1 MPPKNYFGFISHYT
15 FIILILSLFPILCSA
30 KGSYPELLKKSV
42 VLPDCCSITSEY
54 TFIHLVRNQECTKCS
69 VSSLYQWNDVIAMIG
84 RKDISY
90 YFIIETRPED
100 TPETI
105 SEALKRRPFTQ
116 PMFVD
121 YSNEFLATN
130 RWLKKR
136 KYREINDFVLDKTG
150 AIIKLGDPLNDI
162 RFLSQ
167 LKTMK

>member
-1 MPPKNYFGFISHYT
+1 M
-15 FIILILSLFPILCSA
+15 
-30 KGSYPELLKKSV
+30 
-42 VLPDCCSITSEY
+42 
-54 TFIHLVRNQECTKCS
+54 
-69 VSSLYQWNDVIAMIG
+69 SSLYQWNDVIAMIG

-90 YFIIETRPED
+90 FFIIETRPED